1 MTRLFDLD
9 LQLVADAALMIVA
22 VFVLFLLASYLFFN
36 PVREML
42 KNRQD
47 KIKGELDDA
56 AKDLESAKAMKAE
69 YEAKLKEVD
78 REAEGIL
85 AAARKKALDNEK
97 HIIDEAHAEASA
109 IIDRARKEAELEK
122 QKAAD
127 EVKREMVVLASMM
140 AGKVVSQ
147 NIDTTVQDSIIDETL
162 AEMSAST
169 WLN

>member
-9 LQLVADAALMIVA
+9 LQLIADAALMIIA

-56 AKDLESAKAMKAE
+56 AAALEEANAMKAE

-78 REAEGIL
+78 REAEGIM
-85 AAARKKALDNEK
+85 AEARMRALENEK
-97 HIIDEAHAEASA
+97 DIIDNAHAEANS
-109 IIDRARKEAELEK
+109 IIERAHKEAELEK
-122 QKAAD
+122 LKVVD
-127 EVKREMVVLASMM
+127 EVKREMINLASAM
-140 AGKVVSQ
+140 AGKVVTQ
-147 NIDTTVQDSIIDETL
+147 NIDTTVQDAIIEDTL
-162 AEMSAST
+162 SEMGTST

>member
-1 MTRLFDLD
+1 MERLFDLD
-9 LQLVADAALMIVA
+9 LQLLSDAVLMIIA

-56 AKDLESAKAMKAE
+56 ASNMEQARALKSE
-69 YEAKLKEVD
+69 YEDKISKID
-78 REAEGIL
+78 KEAEGIL
-85 AAARKKALDNEK
+85 AEARKKALDNEK
-97 HIIDEAHAEASA
+97 RILDEAHEQASA
-109 IIDRARKEAELEK
+109 IIERARTEAELEK
-122 QKAAD
+122 KKAAD
-127 EVKREMVVLASMM
+127 DVKKEMVVLASMM

-147 NIDTTVQDSIIDETL
+147 NIDTTVQDQIIEETL
-162 AEMSAST
+162 NEMGQAT